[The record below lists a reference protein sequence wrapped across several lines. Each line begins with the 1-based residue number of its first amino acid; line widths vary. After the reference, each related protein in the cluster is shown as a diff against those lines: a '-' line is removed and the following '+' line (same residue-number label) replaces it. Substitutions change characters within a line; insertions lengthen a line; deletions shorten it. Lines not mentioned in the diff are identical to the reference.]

1 MGVSSLQSLLDRA
14 AARSDPALWHRQA
27 GAWTPGGDGPGRDV
41 RELAAAL
48 LHYGVEPGRAVL
60 VLGADG
66 PDTCRASLAVL
77 AAGACLV
84 RLEATVA
91 DSVLRLAL
99 EGPEVA
105 IAIVEDERQLRRVL
119 ALRPDL
125 PNLEMVILLSGEP
138 SERKAAAILVG
149 TAVDLGAGRLEE
161 DPGLLGRAHDGLPPD
176 APALLVATGDTLGWL
191 SRAELA
197 VAAERL
203 TDEMSFGPGRA
214 VLVALPPGGPE
225 SIAIVLGAL
234 ARGTTVLV
242 TEELVQLAAGLR
254 EKPPDG
260 AIVSAAVLRQ
270 LHAEWEEETARRS
283 GVARSLT
290 RWALSQGADPARHPR
305 RYRLA
310 EILILS
316 RIRGRYCGGL
326 RGWGLLGAPAGREI
340 SEFFAA
346 IGVPIYVMPGVATAP
361 VAR

>member
-1 MGVSSLQSLLDRA
+1 
-14 AARSDPALWHRQA
+14 
-27 GAWTPGGDGPGRDV
+27 
-41 RELAAAL
+41 
-48 LHYGVEPGRAVL
+48 
-60 VLGADG
+60 
-66 PDTCRASLAVL
+66 
-77 AAGACLV
+77 
-84 RLEATVA
+84 
-91 DSVLRLAL
+91 
-99 EGPEVA
+99 
-105 IAIVEDERQLRRVL
+105 
-119 ALRPDL
+119 
-125 PNLEMVILLSGEP
+125 
-138 SERKAAAILVG
+138 
-149 TAVDLGAGRLEE
+149 
-161 DPGLLGRAHDGLPPD
+161 
-176 APALLVATGDTLGWL
+176 
-191 SRAELA
+191 
-197 VAAERL
+197 
-203 TDEMSFGPGRA
+203 
-214 VLVALPPGGPE
+214 
-225 SIAIVLGAL
+225 
-234 ARGTTVLV
+234 VLV